1 MSIPD
6 LTPKSQQSKI
16 ALSERGNTDNVDS
29 ADYPLPLGVYT
40 SDFWEAY
47 QINAFKRGAADQV
60 SYVYKK
66 LGGDV
71 LDLEITEA
79 QVYAAY
85 EEAVLEYSYLI
96 NIHQG
101 KNVLSNILG
110 ASTGSFDENGE
121 LLEPGE
127 DGRPSSDVAPSTNVN
142 LAYPRFDFAYARRM
156 SDGISEEVNIG
167 GAINVY
173 SASFDVDP
181 GTQDYDLQTILRNSD
196 EFGDDSEH
204 EDFVRSIGDNKV
216 VIKKVYWKTPNA
228 SWFYYGGGGASVIG
242 NWQTYGSY
250 ANDSYFHVVPVWETK
265 LKTAEFENK
274 LYNRA
279 SHYSYEIKNNRL
291 RLFPIP
297 TNNHPS
303 KMWVEFSVGANNWES
318 EPVAD
323 GEAARDIG
331 LFGINNINSLPFSNV
346 PYDKINSIGKQWIRR
361 FALSLSKEMLGQV
374 RSKFGSI
381 PIPGNDVQMNGADL
395 VSAAKEE
402 QTALR
407 DELKELL
414 DELTYGKL
422 IEGDADALENSNRI
436 MAQIPMPIFTG

>member
-6 LTPKSQQSKI
+6 LSPKSQQSKI
-16 ALSERGNTDNVDS
+16 ALPEQGDTDNVDS

-40 SDFWEAY
+40 SNFWEDY
-47 QINAFKRGAADQV
+47 QISEFKRGAADQV

-85 EEAVLEYSYLI
+85 EESVLEYSYLV

-110 ASTGSFDENGE
+110 GTTGSFDADGE
-121 LLEPGE
+121 LLTPGE
-127 DGRPSSDVAPSTNVN
+127 DGRAATEVAPGTNVN
-142 LAYPRFDFAYARRM
+142 LSYPRFDFAYARRM
-156 SDGISEEVNIG
+156 ADGISEEVNIG
-167 GAINVY
+167 GSINVY
-173 SASFDVDP
+173 SASFDLEDD
-181 GTQDYDLQTILRNSD
+181 TQDYDLQTILRNSN
-196 EFGDDSEH
+196 EFGDDVTH
-204 EDFVRSIGDNKV
+204 EDFVRSIGNNKIV
-216 VIKKVYWKTPNA
+216 VKKVYWKTPAA

-242 NWQTYGSY
+242 NWQSYGSY
-250 ANDSYFHVVPVWETK
+250 ANDSYFHIVPVWETK
-265 LKTAEFENK
+265 LKMTAFEDK
-274 LYNRA
+274 LYNRT
-279 SHYSYEIKNNRL
+279 SHYSFEIKNNKL

-297 TNNHPS
+297 TANHPD
-303 KMWVEFSVGANNWES
+303 KMWVEFSVGANNWEG
-318 EPVAD
+318 EPLQE
-323 GEAARDIG
+323 GEAERDIG
-331 LFGINNINSLPFSNV
+331 LEGINNLSNLPFANI
-346 PYDKINSIGKQWIRR
+346 PYDKINAIGKQWIRR
-361 FALSLSKEMLGQV
+361 FALALSKEMLGMV

-381 PIPGNDVQMNGADL
+381 PIPGNDVQLNGADL
-395 VSAAKEE
+395 VSSAKEE

-407 DELKELL
+407 DEMKEIL

-422 IEGDADALENSNRI
+422 IEGDAEALENSNRV